1 MEEEAKEDEDHPP
14 DSPDATASTTS
25 RTRTEVDA
33 DEWIPRAEDTALEP
47 CSAPRL
53 DVEDGSDNSAEDEAY
68 PGEAVNQPHISDVK
82 SAADDTPSKRPVVI
96 A

>member
-1 MEEEAKEDEDHPP
+1 MEEEAKEDHPP
-14 DSPDATASTTS
+14 DSPDANASTTS

-33 DEWIPRAEDTALEP
+33 GEWIPRAEDTALEP

-68 PGEAVNQPHISDVK
+68 PGEAVNQPHIRSTMSNLRPMTRLRSV
-82 SAADDTPSKRPVVI
+82 PS
-96 A
+96 